1 MTTAGTTTY
10 RVETVYAIDDRASAA
25 LGGIGGAADR
35 AGRSTSALTG
45 TLSRLAGVAAG
56 GFGLQ
61 KAGQSLIGFNANLEQ
76 SRITIAG
83 LLQLNK
89 PGEAWADN
97 MGRAERLTERFQV
110 RMKAAVGTTQDA
122 VNMAGMIVNPVMAAG
137 ASMKQLEDMT
147 IGAVV
152 AAKSLGIQ
160 SEVAALDIQQAIAGT
175 LTSRERFARSL
186 LEPMGFTTDKFN
198 ALGAA
203 KRMEVL
209 SKALSSDAIKSM
221 SKAQEQSF
229 DGSWSTF
236 VDNLQQGV
244 GKVGLPL
251 FKALTAE
258 VRSWNAWIDANQDKV
273 AAFAKTLSD
282 GLVTGFRMVKDAVGF
297 LVDHRETL
305 LSIGKVW
312 AAAKI
317 AGAGADLLGG
327 LGGIRDKLFAKVG
340 GTGRDGSGRFTAGGV
355 GAAGALGPVAAAGMA
370 GWELGRVLD
379 EQTGAGR
386 ALVNA
391 WDRLTG
397 STMEAVFEAEER
409 SARLN
414 AANEELQRQIRAA
427 AARFAGKGGALETG
441 TSAGLA
447 GSAQARLNRA
457 DQLADLGR
465 GMSDFNAQ
473 LAAAGPRSQN
483 WRGGS
488 NFYLAAGLPDIL
500 SGIERARGME
510 LQGRHGTATKMT
522 DELVGK
528 LLADMNA
535 KQKALIDIGAG
546 TNRIMLET
554 NRRLAAGLDPLSA
567 DEARKMLL
575 ESVDKDAFKAASK
588 RPANINIGT
597 LKVEV
602 SAKDPDRW
610 IHEAVQ
616 KGIRR
621 ARRAPLR
628 PPTALDGG
636 F

>member
-25 LGGIGGAADR
+25 LGRIDGAAGR
-35 AGRSTSALTG
+35 AGRSTGALSG
-45 TLSRLAGVAAG
+45 TMARLGGVLAG
-56 GFGLQ
+56 GFGIQ
-61 KAGQSLIGFNANLEQ
+61 KAGSALIGFNSNLEQ

-97 MGRAERLTERFQV
+97 FGRAERLTERFQQ

-147 IGAVV
+147 IGAVI
-152 AAKSLGIQ
+152 ASKSLGIQ
-160 SEVAALDIQQAIAGT
+160 SEVAALDIQQALSGA

-198 ALGAA
+198 GLSAA

-209 SKALSSDAIKSM
+209 SKALNSDAIKSM
-221 SKAQEQSF
+221 SKAQEASF

-236 VDNLQQGV
+236 VDNLQQGA
-244 GKVGLPL
+244 GKIGLPL

-258 VRSWNAWIDANQDKV
+258 VRSWNTWLDANQDKV
-273 AAFAKTLSD
+273 AAFAKTMSD

-297 LVDHRETL
+297 LVEHRETL
-305 LSIGKVW
+305 LAIGKVW
-312 AAAKI
+312 ATAKI
-317 AGAGADLLGG
+317 VGAGSGLLGG
-327 LGGIRDKLFAKVG
+327 LSDIHGKLFSRVG
-340 GTGRDGSGRFTAGGV
+340 ARGRDGASGQLTKGGI
-355 GAAGALGPVAAAGMA
+355 GALDALGPVAAAGMA
-370 GWELGRVLD
+370 GWQFGRVID

-397 STMEAVFEAEER
+397 STMQAVFEAEAR

-427 AARFAGKGGALETG
+427 AARFAGKGGAAETN
-441 TSAGLA
+441 TNAGIE
-447 GSAQARLNRA
+447 GSAQDRLNQA
-457 DQLADLGR
+457 DRWG
-465 GMSDFNAQ
+465 
-473 LAAAGPRSQN
+473 
-483 WRGGS
+483 
-488 NFYLAAGLPDIL
+488 DIA
-500 SGIERARGME
+500 RRGME
-510 LQGRHGTATKMT
+510 LNAGMSKHFGGGSSRDFSLGAYGAAVVSEYHRSAGQELLQRGEAARTMT
-522 DELVGK
+522 DEMVGK
-528 LLADMNA
+528 LLGDLNA
-535 KQKALIDIGAG
+535 KQKSLIDIAAG

-554 NRRLAAGLDPLSA
+554 NRRLAAGLEPMTQ
-567 DEARKMLL
+567 DEARKLLL
-575 ESVDKDAFKAASK
+575 ESTDPDAFKAASK
-588 RPANINIGT
+588 RPASVNIGT

-616 KGIRR
+616 RGVRR

-628 PPTALDGG
+628 PPTAMDGG